1 MKIVVSI
8 LTAGVVACVAAF
20 EECSFTAS
28 CDGSV
33 QKYLLS
39 APKSVAG
46 RADILV
52 FLHGHGSDRTQIR
65 EERGECKAARDVA
78 AERGMALVSPDYR
91 AKTSWMG
98 PDAEA
103 DMMQLLDTLAAR
115 FGGRI
120 FLCGGSMGGTSALT
134 FAARHP
140 EKISG
145 VTAFNPLANHL
156 SYNRFQDAIAASFGG
171 DKRTKEEEYR
181 ARSALYFPERFTM
194 PLSITLGG
202 QDTTVP
208 PASAREL
215 AASVAALHPGN
226 VYVDDKPDRG
236 HATDYA
242 ASVAA
247 LREMFRRADV
257 CRVTFKGQAVQPSF
271 GSVAGVWFWSC
282 GDAQLLLLGF
292 EGKPGWKGVACGAG
306 WELNGEAFPEG
317 TRTLAPDAGLSCC
330 LPLSVA
336 SLVPERAP
344 YDAGPVKGSPPLAT
358 AVAAALVEWDW
369 RLQDGIGTPRE
380 PRTFAEA
387 VMPLRARFRK
397 AGLGTPPKESADEA
411 EWRALHMALRA
422 HALKRL
428 EGQRLFF
435 GKFVPGAM
443 SHQLTQCLGYCAR
456 PGGGLFVLDDLSAMR
471 PREVTPPNLPPGS
484 FLNPELSPD
493 ATKVLFSYSPVKS
506 APEGT
511 YGGGKDIPRFCTP
524 ERLKDVY
531 NIYEAPIAGG
541 PARRLTS
548 DGFDDLFPIYLPGGD
563 IVFSSTRRGGFH
575 RCGRGPCPVF
585 TLSRMGPNGE
595 NPHSISFH
603 ETHEWTPALLPD
615 GRLLYTRWDYLDRNG
630 VLYQHLWSARP
641 DGGGVRI
648 FYGNNTWNPCGT
660 WEARPVPHS
669 TKVMAIAGPH
679 HGMSAGC
686 VVLID
691 TLKGIDGAEPV
702 TRLTP
707 EVRFPESEEPLAYSP
722 RWVKEIAFDREPTK
736 YWYGGIIDPARNTV
750 PTTEEKRW
758 PGHSFKSPWPLSETT
773 FLASYSYDR
782 LTGEP
787 GGNTPNQYGIYLC
800 DADGGRELVY
810 CDPRISSLWA
820 RPLAPRTLPPLAH
833 SSIDDALAKRGVG
846 TFALGQVTEAW
857 PVAFP
862 TNRPVTALRIFHVIN
877 KTTPNIDSP
886 KVGAG
891 LGSVGREVLGTV
903 PVESDGS
910 AYFEVPARMP
920 VYFQALDKEGHA
932 VQTMRSVVYLQ
943 PGERESCLGCHEDRR
958 KSASVPAQAR
968 ALQRAPSR
976 IAPEVS
982 GSRPF
987 NYLKL
992 VQPVLDTK
1000 CVKCHDGTRPKC
1012 PSLKGDPEGWA
1023 CKSFNALVKHVSYS
1037 SWGAPNNNYEP
1048 LTVPLRFGA
1057 LASPLLNRIE
1067 SGHGGVKLTDD
1078 EMHRFILWM
1087 DSNGAC
1093 WGTFDKDKQRDL

>member
-1 MKIVVSI
+1 MKIVTSI
-8 LTAGVVACVAAF
+8 LAAGIAACAAAF
-20 EECSFTAS
+20 EDCSFTATVN
-28 CDGSV
+28 GTE

-39 APKSVAG
+39 APKGVSGPV
-46 RADILV
+46 DVLV
-52 FLHGHGSDRTQIR
+52 NLHGHGSDRTQIR
-65 EERGECKAARDVA
+65 EERGECKAVRDAA

-98 PDAEA
+98 PTAEA
-103 DMMQLLDTLAAR
+103 DTLQLLDILARR

-156 SYNRFQDAIAASFGG
+156 SFDQFQDAIAASFGG
-171 DKRTKEEEYR
+171 DKQTKENEYR
-181 ARSALYFPERFTM
+181 ARSALFFPERFTM

-202 QDTTVP
+202 QDATVP
-208 PASAREL
+208 PQSAREL

-236 HATDYA
+236 HATDYD

-247 LREMFRRADV
+247 LREMFRRADA
-257 CRVTFKGQAVQPSF
+257 CRVTFRGQAVQPSF
-271 GSVAGVWFWSC
+271 GSVTGIWFWSF

-292 EGKPGWKGVACGAG
+292 EGKPGWRSVACGEG
-306 WELNGEAFPEG
+306 WELNGKPLAEG
-317 TRTLAPDAGLSCC
+317 SHTFARPLAP
-330 LPLSVA
+330 V
-336 SLVPERAP
+336 RAP
-344 YDAGPVKGSPPLAT
+344 FDAGPVKGSPPLAP
-358 AVAAALVEWDW
+358 AIADALVEWDW

-387 VMPLRARFRK
+387 VVPLRARFRK
-397 AGLGTPPKESADEA
+397 TALGAPPKETADEA
-411 EWRALHMALRA
+411 EWRTLHRALRA

-428 EGQRLFF
+428 DGQRLFF

-456 PGGGLFVLDDLSAMR
+456 PGGGLFVLDDPATMR
-471 PREVTPPNLPPGS
+471 PREVTPSNLPAGS

-493 ATKVLFSYSPVKS
+493 ATKILFSYSPVKS

-511 YGGGKDIPRFCTP
+511 YSGGKDIPRFCTP

-531 NIYEAPIAGG
+531 SIYEAPLAGG

-563 IVFSSTRRGGFH
+563 IVFSSTRRGGYH

-648 FYGNNTWNPCGT
+648 YYGNNTWNPCGT
-660 WEARPVPHS
+660 WEARPVPNS

-679 HGMSAGC
+679 HAMSAGC

-691 TLKGIDGAEPV
+691 TLKGVDGTLPV

-722 RWVKEIAFDREPTK
+722 KWVKEIAFDRAPTK

-800 DADGGRELVY
+800 DAEGGRELVY
-810 CDPRISSLWA
+810 RDPRISSLWA

-833 SSIDDALAKRGVG
+833 SSIDGALAKRGAG

-857 PVAFP
+857 PKAFP
-862 TNRPVTALRIFHVIN
+862 TNRTITALRVFHVIN
-877 KTTPNIDSP
+877 KTTPNIDQP

-903 PVESDGS
+903 PVEADGS

-920 VYFQALDKEGHA
+920 VYFQALDREGHA

-968 ALQRAPSR
+968 ALQRPPSR

-982 GSRPF
+982 GARPF
-987 NYLKL
+987 NFLKL
-992 VQPVLDTK
+992 VQPVLDAK

-1012 PSLKGDPEGWA
+1012 PSLKGEPEGWA
-1023 CKSFNALVKHVSYS
+1023 CKSFNALVKHVAYS

-1048 LTVPLRFGA
+1048 LTEPLRFGA

-1067 SGHGGVKLTDD
+1067 SGHGGVTLTGD
-1078 EMHRFILWM
+1078 ELHRLVLWM